1 MFILIVYQKKLIM
14 IYILIIAWDILRK
27 KNQFRAFELG
37 KFAITTK
44 YTVPELRY
52 DNYFLDFKRKIKK
65 KFDFFKYK
73 KSFLIKK
80 K

>member
-1 MFILIVYQKKLIM
+1 M
-14 IYILIIAWDILRK
+14 IYILIIAWDILIK

-37 KFAITTK
+37 KFVITSK

-65 KFDFFKYK
+65 KFDF
-73 KSFLIKK
+73 LNIKNLF
-80 K
+80 